1 MVDWRRKSGDSERP
15 PSHSHPFP
23 CHLTLR
29 PTTFGRRSA
38 QTFVCC
44 SGHLAGAGGKVG
56 IRSRRSASFRAF
68 FVSPSLPRPNK
79 GCRRRAGARGEAAR
93 LGLSALAACGWLH
106 VQPACPKART
116 RGYSS
121 LTARLRLLPCAPFLS
136 AKATMRTPLIP
147 RPVRLTNSDRK
158 EVCQPRQE

>member
-1 MVDWRRKSGDSERP
+1 MVDWRRKLGDSERP
-15 PSHSHPFP
+15 PSHSHPFR

-68 FVSPSLPRPNK
+68 FVLPILPRPNK
-79 GCRRRAGARGEAAR
+79 GCRRRTGARGEAAR

-106 VQPACPKART
+106 VQPARPKARMISG
-116 RGYSS
+116 RS
-121 LTARLRLLPCAPFLS
+121 LRSR
-136 AKATMRTPLIP
+136 PLIGARNGYRHP
-147 RPVRLTNSDRK
+147 T
-158 EVCQPRQE
+158 